1 MTIAQVYPFKCVVT
15 GDHIKVYA
23 GDADDALVATFDG
36 HVWIGK
42 DPNEPDNDGNTILV
56 VHTNGSVTFIGKSIY
71 TFQPHRALVTYVSEM
86 PYPYAIDQEDNYYFF
101 EEHTVVR
108 GAHITNKVDPY
119 SHQGGLY
126 GLMDMTGFEDVV
138 VYSVGAS
145 EYSYTMM
152 WKPLVEHEFRMYDDD
167 AYERYLGDAEY
178 IVVVKSGGLREN
190 MTRSQLQQLYDRY
203 AERYGMHDINN
214 VDR

>member
-1 MTIAQVYPFKCVVT
+1 M
-15 GDHIKVYA
+15 
-23 GDADDALVATFDG
+23 
-36 HVWIGK
+36 
-42 DPNEPDNDGNTILV
+42 
-56 VHTNGSVTFIGKSIY
+56 S
-71 TFQPHRALVTYVSEM
+71 
-86 PYPYAIDQEDNYYFF
+86 YPYAIDQEDNYYFF

-126 GLMDMTGFEDVV
+126 GLIDMTGFEDVV
-138 VYSVGAS
+138 AYSVGAS

-152 WKPLVEHEFRMYDDD
+152 WKPRVGHEFRMYDDD

-178 IVVVKSGGLREN
+178 IVVVKIGGLREN